1 VGSGDC
7 LRALEEARLLGPQ
20 ANWALGAYR
29 KLVPYQSA
37 ATFTAFGYAKAEAG
51 LAAEP
56 EALPEPSAA

>member
-1 VGSGDC
+1 MDPDAEA
-7 LRALEEARLLGPQ
+7 ALEEARLLGPG